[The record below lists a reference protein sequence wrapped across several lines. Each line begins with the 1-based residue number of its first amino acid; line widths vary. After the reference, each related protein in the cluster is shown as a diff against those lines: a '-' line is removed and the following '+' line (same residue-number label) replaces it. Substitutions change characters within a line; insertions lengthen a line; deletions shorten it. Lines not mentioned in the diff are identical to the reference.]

1 MAESSYFFD
10 GQAIYQDDWFKSI
23 GNVLFDGIICGID
36 NDLFAYADASGMQV
50 KVKSGGAHI
59 KGVYY
64 FSDAEI
70 VLPIDPVVNSGN
82 SRYDFIVIEV
92 DRTNKTTACKIVKGT
107 ESTTPSI
114 PTLTKSSTIQQIG
127 IGVVLV
133 EYGVSNIA
141 NTKVLPYK
149 SWALGTFSI
158 PMIIGT
164 GQTVITTG
172 VQPVGIIIPVRS
184 KIIKWELLSDVLGSI
199 TIDLW
204 KGTSYALFPPT
215 VVNTI
220 CSDKPYITSARRNRL
235 FVWNENTYKNGN
247 SSYFTDNTFSVPN
260 DENPDASLILANVDS
275 ASTLKMVNLQLTFA
289 RMVSP

>member
-70 VLPIDPVVNSGN
+70 VLPIDPVINSGN
-82 SRYDFIVIEV
+82 SRYDRIVIEV
-92 DRTNKTTACKIVKGT
+92 DRTNKTSTCKIVKGT
-107 ESTTPSI
+107 ESASPVT
-114 PTLTKSSTIQQIG
+114 PTLTKSSTIQQLG
-127 IGVVLV
+127 IGLVLV

-141 NTKVLPYK
+141 NTKITPAK
-149 SWALGTFSI
+149 SWALGTFTV
-158 PMIIGT
+158 PQIIGT
-164 GQTVITTG
+164 GQSVITTG
-172 VQPVGIIIPVRS
+172 VQPVGVIIPVRS
-184 KIIKWELLSDVLGSI
+184 KIIKWELLSDVSGSI
-199 TIDLW
+199 QIDLW
-204 KGTSYALFPPT
+204 RGTNYSTFPPT
-215 VVNTI
+215 VGNTI
-220 CSDKPYITSARRNRL
+220 CSNKPRLTSTRRNRMY
-235 FVWNENTYKNGN
+235 VWDENSYKN
-247 SSYFTDNTFSVPN
+247 SISDYFPTISFDKPN
-260 DENPDASLILANVDS
+260 DQDHDGYVLLANVDS

-289 RMVSP
+289 RMASP